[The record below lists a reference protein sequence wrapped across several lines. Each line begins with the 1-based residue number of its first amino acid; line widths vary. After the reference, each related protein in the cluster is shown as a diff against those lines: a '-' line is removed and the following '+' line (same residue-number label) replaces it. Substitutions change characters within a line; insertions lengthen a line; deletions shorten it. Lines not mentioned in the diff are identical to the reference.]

1 MPSWQAHLLSTF
13 ARLTMKRRANK
24 HAAKLVSEKES
35 AKFVR
40 KLFEPPSFIPLTL
53 PPGVRL
59 RPVEDWGVHG
69 EWLETDNVQRTVYYL
84 HGGGYVACSPRSHRG
99 FTANLALVA
108 NARVLSLDY
117 RLAPEDKFPAALEDA
132 VAGYRLLLD
141 KGENPKNIVIGGDSA
156 GGGLAAAT
164 LIALRERGLP
174 MPAGAFL
181 LSPWTDLAAT
191 GETLETNDASDP
203 MLSGKL
209 VAPMAKLYYGDFSPK
224 NSLVSPL
231 YGDLREFPPL
241 RIYVSDTEILLDD
254 SRRFAERAKQQGVVV
269 DLRVWNKMPHVWPV
283 FVAFGIPESKTA
295 FGEIVEFI
303 IERTSQPQA
312 KRAAA

>member
-1 MPSWQAHLLSTF
+1 MPSWQAKLFSTF
-13 ARLTMKRRANK
+13 CRLTMKRLAGKRALK
-24 HAAKLVSEKES
+24 IASEDEGAKLI
-35 AKFVR
+35 R
-40 KLFEPPSFIPLTL
+40 KLFEPPDFLRPKL
-53 PPGVRL
+53 PVEIRL

-69 EWLETDNVQRTVYYL
+69 EWLEHDKMERTVYYL
-84 HGGGYVACSPRSHRG
+84 HGGGYVACSPKTYRG
-99 FTANLALVA
+99 FTASLALA
-108 NARVLSLDY
+108 AEAKVLSLDY

-141 KGENPKNIVIGGDSA
+141 KGEHPQRIVIGGDSA
-156 GGGLAAAT
+156 GGGLTAAT

-191 GETLETNDASDP
+191 GETLVTNDATDP

-209 VAPMAKLYYGDFSPK
+209 VHETAALYYGEFSPTDP
-224 NSLVSPL
+224 LVSPL
-231 YGDLREFPPL
+231 YGNLRGFPPL

-254 SRRFAERAKQQGVVV
+254 ARRLAARAIEQGVAV
-269 DLRVWNKMPHVWPV
+269 DLRVWNKLPHVWPI
-283 FVAFGIPESKTA
+283 FVALGIPESKA
-295 FGEIVEFI
+295 ALGEIVEFI
-303 IERTSQPQA
+303 KERTSQPLV